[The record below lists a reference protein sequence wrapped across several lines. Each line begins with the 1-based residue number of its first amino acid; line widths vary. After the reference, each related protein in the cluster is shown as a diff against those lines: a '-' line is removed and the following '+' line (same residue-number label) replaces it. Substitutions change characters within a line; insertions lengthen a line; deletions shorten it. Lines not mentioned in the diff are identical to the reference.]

1 MKLSQIKVNS
11 AAINGGAWVSVPWLD
26 GVRFRLRGLEQTGYQ
41 KRRADLIREAMLQ
54 AKIAGTPPD
63 QVVTVDQEIEAFVER
78 LMIDWEG
85 LTDDDGTP
93 IPYSPEAALQ
103 YFKDPDLIDLWNA
116 AYWASQQV
124 RNAKVEAMEEDK
136 GN

>member
-1 MKLSQIKVNS
+1 MKLSSIKVNS
-11 AAINGGAWVSVPWLD
+11 AAINGGAWVPVPWLD
-26 GVRFRLRGLEQTGYQ
+26 GVRFKVRGLENTGYQ

-54 AKIAGTPPD
+54 AKTEGTPAD
-63 QVVTVDQEIEAFVER
+63 QVITINQEIEAFVER
-78 LMIDWEG
+78 LLIDWEG
-85 LTDDDGTP
+85 LTDDDGNP
-93 IPYSPEAALQ
+93 IQCTPEAALG

-124 RNAKVEAMEEDK
+124 RNAKVEALEEDK